1 MFEDMPPRT
10 LNPNMR
16 WIWMARGIF
25 TTVFLT
31 AVVSGGVLLVR
42 GAMDTTM
49 IWWPT
54 VLVAAL
60 GLVTSVVWALAAWP
74 RWRWG
79 VTDVALTLHHGVL
92 THHVVALPFF
102 RIQHIDANQ
111 GPLDRLLGMSQLQVH
126 TASISASLPG
136 IDADEATEL
145 RKELLARA
153 ARAAAEASTDGS
165 VDAV

>member
-16 WIWMARGIF
+16 WIWM
-25 TTVFLT
+25 
-31 AVVSGGVLLVR
+31 VR
-42 GAMDTTM
+42 GVFATVVLAAATSGAVM
-49 IWWPT
+49 IVRTATDAPMVWWPT
-54 VLVAAL
+54 VVVTVI
-60 GLVTSVVWALAAWP
+60 GLVTAVAWALAAWP

-136 IDADEATEL
+136 IDADDANEL
-145 RKELLARA
+145 RRELLARA
-153 ARAAAEASTDGS
+153 AKAAAEAATDGS